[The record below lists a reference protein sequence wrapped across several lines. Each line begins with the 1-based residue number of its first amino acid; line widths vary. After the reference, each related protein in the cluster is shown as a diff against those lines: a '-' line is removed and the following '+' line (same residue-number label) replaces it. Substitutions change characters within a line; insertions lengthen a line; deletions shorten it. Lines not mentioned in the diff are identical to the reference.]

1 MNTIKEKG
9 GILSNDNVDVGVGID
24 PDVNANK
31 VDVNIQ
37 LCSCSITLLFHC
49 FSRKINKEDINESES
64 KNKFIT
70 DDLEIIKKN

>member
-1 MNTIKEKG
+1 MTNEKG
-9 GILSNDNVDVGVGID
+9 GILSNDNVDVGID

-49 FSRKINKEDINESES
+49 FSRKMNKEDINDSEPKS
-64 KNKFIT
+64 K
-70 DDLEIIKKN
+70 EIK